1 MNEARMYADG
11 FETMFAKQEDF
22 MAFLKQIGRVSSW
35 DRRRSKDLR
44 LIAFEADSKIA
55 GELQEQYDRNGQ
67 DPGILEDTL
76 QNTGMLLKVKRQYYP
91 VRSCAIQ
98 SILNRAGIYARIL
111 NDCLKVAKGDA
122 LLRFS
127 AGKVS
132 AVLGGDGHDYAVLDM
147 EQIFA
152 MSVEYLQKTF
162 PGCSYLGGFYDHT
175 RASAI

>member
-91 VRSCAIQ
+91 VEAVQ
-98 SILNRAGIYARIL
+98 SSL
-111 NDCLKVAKGDA
+111 
-122 LLRFS
+122 F
-127 AGKVS
+127 
-132 AVLGGDGHDYAVLDM
+132 
-147 EQIFA
+147 
-152 MSVEYLQKTF
+152 
-162 PGCSYLGGFYDHT
+162 
-175 RASAI
+175 

>member
-67 DPGILEDTL
+67 DLGGHPAEY
-76 QNTGMLLKVKRQYYP
+76 R
-91 VRSCAIQ
+91 
-98 SILNRAGIYARIL
+98 
-111 NDCLKVAKGDA
+111 DA
-122 LLRFS
+122 
-127 AGKVS
+127 AEGKA
-132 AVLGGDGHDYAVLDM
+132 AVLSGKKLCNPVY
-147 EQIFA
+147 F
-152 MSVEYLQKTF
+152 K
-162 PGCSYLGGFYDHT
+162 PGRNI
-175 RASAI
+175 RASA

>member
-98 SILNRAGIYARIL
+98 SILNRAGISGPALRKVDKNVYARIL

-162 PGCSYLGGFYDHT
+162 PGCSYL
-175 RASAI
+175 